1 MKNKRIPGLLKRDVD
16 GILIN
21 QMCDSEQEVFNK
33 TKQKTTSA
41 KSGEWF
47 NKLGWLR
54 TYLLY
59 TKKKLCNLNFIKSPL
74 CVIVNSTFS
83 KMRKLSLNL
92 AKLIQGQSH
101 DFLSL
106 KLMFLTSY
114 II

>member
-47 NKLGWLR
+47 NKLG
-54 TYLLY
+54 
-59 TKKKLCNLNFIKSPL
+59 
-74 CVIVNSTFS
+74 
-83 KMRKLSLNL
+83 
-92 AKLIQGQSH
+92 
-101 DFLSL
+101 
-106 KLMFLTSY
+106 
-114 II
+114 